1 MSGLL
6 ALLDD
11 VAALTKAAAASI
23 DDVAAGAAKAG
34 AKAAGVVIDD
44 AAVTPQ
50 YITGITPARELPIIW
65 RIAKGSVRNKLVF
78 LMPVALLLAQFAPWA
93 VTPLLMLGGAYLSY
107 EGAEKIAHLFVGKAS
122 GKTAKTPGTD
132 TDSGQ
137 PQDQAKSEEATVSGA
152 ITTDFILSAEIM
164 TITLSAIP
172 EGPFWT
178 KAVIL
183 AVVGLGI
190 TVLIYGAVAL
200 IVKADDLGLLMAR
213 RARFA
218 VIRRLGCA
226 ILRFMPWFM
235 SGLTAVGTVAMLW
248 VGGSILLHGAEVL
261 GWPDPAHLVEAMAE
275 TTAALVPEALTGATM
290 WTTRAGLDAIAALA
304 IGLALIPVTAGIL
317 RPLAARIPR
326 PGGRKNAG

>member
-1 MSGLL
+1 
-6 ALLDD
+6 
-11 VAALTKAAAASI
+11 
-23 DDVAAGAAKAG
+23 
-34 AKAAGVVIDD
+34 
-44 AAVTPQ
+44 
-50 YITGITPARELPIIW
+50 
-65 RIAKGSVRNKLVF
+65 
-78 LMPVALLLAQFAPWA
+78 
-93 VTPLLMLGGAYLSY
+93 
-107 EGAEKIAHLFVGKAS
+107 
-122 GKTAKTPGTD
+122 
-132 TDSGQ
+132 
-137 PQDQAKSEEATVSGA
+137 
-152 ITTDFILSAEIM
+152 M

-235 SGLTAVGTVAMLW
+235 SGLTAVGTLAMLW

-261 GWPDPAHLVEAMAE
+261 GWPDPAHLVEALAE
-275 TTAALVPEALTGATM
+275 ATAALVPEALTGATQ

-326 PGGRKNAG
+326 PGGRKNTG